1 MTPIKYEKATMA
13 AINRFPMLY
22 RMQAYQAIEREVRRA
37 VRIAADS
44 VQMANMLVLIED
56 GYGTRVGSTR
66 LENHVK
72 RVSEIVDLAA
82 DFFDDGMAEG
92 LRNRLHLFHSVEY
105 GEGGK

>member
-44 VQMANMLVLIED
+44 VQMANMIVLID
-56 GYGTRVGSTR
+56 DHGYGTKEGSTR
-66 LENHVK
+66 LERHVK

-82 DFFDDGMAEG
+82 DFYDDAMAEG
-92 LRNRLHLFHSVEY
+92 LRNQLHERGVEY